1 MNVEAKARLLVDE
14 AGLPAEA
21 ALIGSASGY
30 LRRTRRS
37 RRYGLLAGL
46 VLGIGPLAGDG
57 QLSLVLPR
65 ALVGYL
71 LGLLASELLA
81 PRPPRVAR
89 RSAALRAR
97 RSGDLVPATARMAP
111 WIVLLPVLACPALA
125 LIRPARP
132 GGRIVTTDY
141 SCWTASGP
149 GWPALPVLAAAA
161 AIAMA
166 GLIVAEVALAALV
179 RRARP
184 ADDPAAARLDDV
196 LRQISARAV
205 AGGATALGLTLLG
218 TLGLAVFPEASRGV
232 CPARP
237 GPLLPAYPWAA
248 HLTPWLQPASL
259 GVLVAALI
267 TLAACRPPRAL
278 RRLRAAGDAS

>member
-111 WIVLLPVLACPALA
+111 WIVLPPVLACPALA

-132 GGRIVTTDY
+132 GGRIATTDY

-196 LRQISARAV
+196 LRQIFGTRRRRGGDGARADLARDAGPGCFPRSV
-205 AGGATALGLTLLG
+205 ARRMPG
-218 TLGLAVFPEASRGV
+218 
-232 CPARP
+232 PAR
-237 GPLLPAYPWAA
+237 AA
-248 HLTPWLQPASL
+248 AAGVSLGGSPDAMAPASL
-259 GVLVAALI
+259 TWRAGGRAHHPRRLSAPPGPAAL
-267 TLAACRPPRAL
+267 
-278 RRLRAAGDAS
+278 AGRG

>member
-184 ADDPAAARLDDV
+184 ADDPAAARLGDV
-196 LRQISARAV
+196 LRQLSADLGLAPGTVSRAYRELDAAGVISARGRHGTYIARPP
-205 AGGATALGLTLLG
+205 TLTPG
-218 TLGLAVFPEASRGV
+218 ERASRL
-232 CPARP
+232 R
-237 GPLLPAYPWAA
+237 
-248 HLTPWLQPASL
+248 
-259 GVLVAALI
+259 
-267 TLAACRPPRAL
+267 LAAASYAQ
-278 RRLRAAGDAS
+278 AAGQLGASQRETIQVLRQALDTPGQTT